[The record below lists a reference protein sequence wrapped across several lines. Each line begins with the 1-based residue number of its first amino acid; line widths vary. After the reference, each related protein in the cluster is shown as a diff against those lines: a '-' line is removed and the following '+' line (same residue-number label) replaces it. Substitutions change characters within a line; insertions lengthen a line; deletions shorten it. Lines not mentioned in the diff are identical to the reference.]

1 LNTETER
8 TKRALSGESTLE
20 ARGLKKSYSG
30 FEAVKG
36 VDFRVFGGEC
46 FGFLGPNGA
55 GKTTTMKMIY
65 GAVIPTGGELA
76 VAGLDVYHHE
86 REIKRRIGVVPQENN
101 LDDELKVEE
110 NLLIYGRYYD
120 LPSKLVLRRAE
131 ELLDFMQLSEKAE
144 ATVEQLSGGM
154 KRRLLI
160 AEPTT
165 GLDPQ
170 ARLLVWD
177 RLRELTEEGK
187 TLILTTHYMEE
198 AARLCDRLV
207 IMEGGLIIAE
217 GTPGALVEEHVSP
230 QVLEFRTDHRSLEG
244 LVPILEA
251 ASDAVERTGDE
262 SILAYTDDADA
273 LLERVRGSGTE
284 IENTVYR
291 QAGLE
296 DVFLR
301 LTGRRL
307 VE

>member
-1 LNTETER
+1 L
-8 TKRALSGESTLE
+8 
-20 ARGLKKSYSG
+20 
-30 FEAVKG
+30 
-36 VDFRVFGGEC
+36 
-46 FGFLGPNGA
+46 
-55 GKTTTMKMIY
+55 
-65 GAVIPTGGELA
+65 
-76 VAGLDVYHHE
+76 
-86 REIKRRIGVVPQENN
+86 
-101 LDDELKVEE
+101 
-110 NLLIYGRYYD
+110 
-120 LPSKLVLRRAE
+120 
-131 ELLDFMQLSEKAE
+131 
-144 ATVEQLSGGM
+144 
-154 KRRLLI
+154 
-160 AEPTT
+160 
-165 GLDPQ
+165 
-170 ARLLVWD
+170 
-177 RLRELTEEGK
+177 LTEEGK

-230 QVLEFRTDHRSLEG
+230 QVLEFRTDRRSLEG
-244 LVPILEA
+244 LVPVLEA

-273 LLERVRGSGTE
+273 LLERVRASGTE

>member
-1 LNTETER
+1 
-8 TKRALSGESTLE
+8 
-20 ARGLKKSYSG
+20 
-30 FEAVKG
+30 
-36 VDFRVFGGEC
+36 
-46 FGFLGPNGA
+46 
-55 GKTTTMKMIY
+55 
-65 GAVIPTGGELA
+65 
-76 VAGLDVYHHE
+76 
-86 REIKRRIGVVPQENN
+86 
-101 LDDELKVEE
+101 
-110 NLLIYGRYYD
+110 
-120 LPSKLVLRRAE
+120 
-131 ELLDFMQLSEKAE
+131 
-144 ATVEQLSGGM
+144 
-154 KRRLLI
+154 
-160 AEPTT
+160 
-165 GLDPQ
+165 
-170 ARLLVWD
+170 
-177 RLRELTEEGK
+177 
-187 TLILTTHYMEE
+187 MEE

-230 QVLEFRTDHRSLEG
+230 QVLEFRADRRSLEE

-262 SILAYTDDADA
+262 SILAYTEDADD